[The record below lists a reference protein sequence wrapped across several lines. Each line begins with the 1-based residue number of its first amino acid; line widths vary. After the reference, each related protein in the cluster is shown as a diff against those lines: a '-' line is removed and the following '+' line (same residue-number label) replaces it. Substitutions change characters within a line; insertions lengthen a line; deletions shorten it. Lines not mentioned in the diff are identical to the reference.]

1 VRVVIALL
9 LKETIP
15 FFEVVGR
22 EEIFDP
28 GLLEEGLLVFFFPP
42 VRVPFLRVEHPLE
55 SLFILHP

>member
-28 GLLEEGLLVFFFPP
+28 GLFEEGLLVFFFPP